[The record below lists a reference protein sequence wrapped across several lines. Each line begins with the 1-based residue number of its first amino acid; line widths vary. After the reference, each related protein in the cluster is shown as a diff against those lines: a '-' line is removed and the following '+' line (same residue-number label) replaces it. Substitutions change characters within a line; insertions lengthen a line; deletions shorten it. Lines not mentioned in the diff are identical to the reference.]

1 MECSATRLPSL
12 SRTMA
17 RKPYGPIGCFGCRI
31 LPPFGSDMPRQV
43 APVTP
48 ASGPPTPSAPP
59 PPPTPAASPPMA
71 PLPPGVVASGVG
83 ATAVGAAGGVRS
95 SSSDPLLNSASQLV
109 YQLLHA
115 SRVYA
120 CIDWCV
126 GVFKTPSGAETVVV
140 SNEGAGYIP
149 PGVFIPRTAR
159 VLFAD
164 HGLDNAFQARWF
176 AWVNPAETMVAY
188 AGLRA
193 ALDPNVELYA
203 LAVSTDNG
211 GSALSARHAG
221 VRHFEDCS
229 LMLSPIPETAPPAPL
244 DETRMHRLETI
255 DRAEYARLANPNV
268 PGTQHRP
275 AARESTDTAV
285 RSALSR
291 ASGLLGLSVPPV
303 IRHVASALGNAEP
316 VSNEQW
322 SELAMVKLNLCLD
335 SAGQRP
341 GRLLESDG
349 ASTYARAYH
358 NLARAAEVLLMWRG
372 DEPAYPEIA
381 YVAGQIMKE
390 GQLWP
395 AAVA

>member
-1 MECSATRLPSL
+1 MGG
-12 SRTMA
+12 
-17 RKPYGPIGCFGCRI
+17 GPVIPPAAAAAPGI
-31 LPPFGSDMPRQV
+31 LPPFGSDMQRQI

-48 ASGPPTPSAPP
+48 ASGPPTPSAAQPP
-59 PPPTPAASPPMA
+59 PPPAAPPPMA
-71 PLPPGVVASGVG
+71 PLPPGVVSSGVG
-83 ATAVGAAGGVRS
+83 ATAVGAAAGLRS
-95 SSSDPLLNSASQLV
+95 SSPDPLLNSASQLV

-115 SRVYA
+115 SRVYG

-140 SNEGAGYIP
+140 SNEGAAYIP
-149 PGVFIPRTAR
+149 AGVFIPRTAR

-188 AGLRA
+188 AGLRTE
-193 ALDPNVELYA
+193 LDPNVELYA

-211 GSALSARHAG
+211 GSALPARHAG

-255 DRAEYARLANPNV
+255 DRVEYARLTNPNV
-268 PGTQHRP
+268 TGAQHRP
-275 AARESTDTAV
+275 AAWESTDTAV

-303 IRHVASALGNAEP
+303 IRHVASALTSGES
-316 VSNEQW
+316 VSDEQW

-358 NLARAAEVLLMWRG
+358 NLARAAELLLMWG
-372 DEPAYPEIA
+372 GSEPAYPEIA

-390 GQLWP
+390 AQLWP
-395 AAVA
+395 AAIA